1 MSVDNILITGVGGD
15 IGQGIIKCIKDE
27 YKYNLIVG
35 IDIDLYAAGGKEVD
49 IFLKAPKVKNEIEYE
64 EFILKVCKDYKITHI
79 IPSTELE
86 INFFNENISKFDQIN
101 ILINKSNIINIFMD
115 KYKTVEFFR
124 ENNIPF
130 PKTFDIYEY
139 KDELEFP
146 LIVKSKD
153 TRGSKGVYLI
163 NNNIELED
171 IKRKI
176 KDGIVQEYIGNE
188 EDEYTMGVFSDGK
201 NIYSIAFKRVLG
213 LGSLSRFVE
222 LVIDEELSN
231 LALNI
236 SKSAQLKGSI
246 NVQLRKH
253 KGKYIPFEINPR
265 LSSTVAFRHRFGF
278 KDVIWWLNI
287 IGKDNEINY
296 KPKYKN
302 GIGVKT
308 VGEVFFE
315 MEEY

>member
-130 PKTFDIYEY
+130 PKTFDI
-139 KDELEFP
+139 
-146 LIVKSKD
+146 
-153 TRGSKGVYLI
+153 
-163 NNNIELED
+163 
-171 IKRKI
+171 
-176 KDGIVQEYIGNE
+176 
-188 EDEYTMGVFSDGK
+188 
-201 NIYSIAFKRVLG
+201 
-213 LGSLSRFVE
+213 
-222 LVIDEELSN
+222 
-231 LALNI
+231 
-236 SKSAQLKGSI
+236 
-246 NVQLRKH
+246 
-253 KGKYIPFEINPR
+253 
-265 LSSTVAFRHRFGF
+265 
-278 KDVIWWLNI
+278 
-287 IGKDNEINY
+287 
-296 KPKYKN
+296 
-302 GIGVKT
+302 
-308 VGEVFFE
+308 
-315 MEEY
+315 